1 MLILQDYYIIF
12 SSHSPLHPH
21 LSLAIKNSLI
31 MLWPFVSWPA
41 LLGWYFSVL
50 SSNYLHALRMN
61 ISYQF
66 LVTSLSFSPKRKTNW
81 HAALEASV

>member
-1 MLILQDYYIIF
+1 
-12 SSHSPLHPH
+12 
-21 LSLAIKNSLI
+21 
-31 MLWPFVSWPA
+31 
-41 LLGWYFSVL
+41 
-50 SSNYLHALRMN
+50 MN